1 MRKISTLIFC
11 ILFTSIAFSQ
21 QEYKEVVYLKNGS
34 VIKGIII
41 EQIPDVSIKI
51 QTKDGNIFV
60 YKMEEIDRIT
70 KESIQPSE
78 QTDDVVTD
86 GVDQNLAGKVCLSG
100 FGGGAFPMG
109 DLGDDDRENDDAVYR
124 TTGFQFGPS
133 VEYFFI
139 PNFGIGAQFNYVSM
153 GSQKY
158 DWISDDPKK
167 DDVLTMLLLGAHG
180 KFIFVSDGNVRP
192 YGKFGLGMVMSSIS
206 DMPVRVSYN
215 RYDITDV
222 EIDTK
227 FYLQLAGGVNFFV
240 SPQVS
245 LFAELTYNYLMLDG
259 AGLKFPDLSNA
270 PTDEE
275 IDANAYYFGLIAGVN
290 IWLGGTD

>member
-1 MRKISTLIFC
+1 MKKISTIIFC
-11 ILFTSIAFSQ
+11 ILFTSITFSQ
-21 QEYKEVVYLKNGS
+21 QVYEEVVYLKNGS
-34 VIKGIII
+34 IITGTI
-41 EQIPDVSIKI
+41 LEQVPDVSVKI

-70 KESIQPSE
+70 KEALQPSA
-78 QTDDVVTD
+78 QADDVVD
-86 GVDQNLAGKVCLSG
+86 NGIENNLAGKICLSA

-109 DLGDDDRENDDAVYR
+109 DLADDDMENDDALYR
-124 TTGFQFGPS
+124 TTGPQFGLS
-133 VEYFFI
+133 VDYFFI
-139 PNFGIGAQFNYVSM
+139 PNFGIGAQFSYVSM
-153 GSQKY
+153 GSKEY
-158 DWISDDPKK
+158 DWIGDDPNK

-192 YGKFGLGMVMSSIS
+192 YGKFGLGMVMSSFS
-206 DMPVRVSYN
+206 DFPVRVSSTTY
-215 RYDITDV
+215 RITDV

-227 FYLQLAGGVNFFV
+227 LYLQLAGGVNFFV

-259 AGLKFPDLSNA
+259 AGLKFTDISNA

-290 IWLGGTD
+290 IWLGGND

>member
-1 MRKISTLIFC
+1 MKKISTIIFC
-11 ILFTSIAFSQ
+11 ILFTSIALSQ
-21 QEYKEVVYLKNGS
+21 QEYEEVVYLKNGS
-34 VIKGIII
+34 IIKGIII
-41 EQIPDVSIKI
+41 EQVPDVSVKI

-70 KESIQPSE
+70 KEPV
-78 QTDDVVTD
+78 QTSVQADDVVT
-86 GVDQNLAGKVCLSG
+86 GGTTQNLKGKFCLSG
-100 FGGGAFPMG
+100 FGGFAFPMG
-109 DLGDDDRENDDAVYR
+109 DLADDDKENDDAVYR
-124 TTGFQFGPS
+124 TTGPQFGLS

-153 GSQKY
+153 GSKEY

-206 DMPVRVSYN
+206 DMPVRVSSTTY
-215 RYDITDV
+215 RITDV

-227 FYLQLAGGVNFFV
+227 FYLHLAAGVNFFV

-245 LFAELTYNYLMLDG
+245 LFTELTYNYLMLDG
-259 AGLKFPDLSNA
+259 AELKFTDISGA
-270 PTDEE
+270 PESD
-275 IDANAYYFGLIAGVN
+275 IDTNVYYFGLIAGVN